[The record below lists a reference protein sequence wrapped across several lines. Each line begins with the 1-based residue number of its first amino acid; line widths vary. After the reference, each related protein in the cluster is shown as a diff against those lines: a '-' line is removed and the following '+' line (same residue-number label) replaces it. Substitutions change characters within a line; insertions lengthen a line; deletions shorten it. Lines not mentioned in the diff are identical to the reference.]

1 MSGSK
6 TLETSFSEFPESP
19 VDPAN
24 VRRAAWGGLVGTVL
38 EQYDFVVY
46 ATASALIFPKL
57 FFPNQSPTAGM
68 ILSFSAYAIGFAARP
83 LGGLFFSHFGER
95 FGRKWVLVATLLLM
109 GTATFAIGCL
119 PTFNSVGI
127 LAPLLLVLC
136 RFLQGFGA
144 GAEQS
149 GGATL
154 LTETA
159 RRGKRGQLS
168 SFVMIGAAL
177 GTAVGALVWVL
188 AQRLSDAALISWG
201 WRAIFWSSLIV
212 TVGAMVIRAKLAE
225 SPVFVELKK
234 QSHVEQAPLKVIAK
248 DGRLLV
254 LKVILM
260 NWGVSTQSYTYQVFM
275 ASYLVTVIGVDPKFV
290 PKVLLIGAICA
301 AFAALA
307 TGTLSD
313 RFGRR
318 RMYLIITGALI
329 LLPVPSFVALSTGSP
344 VAITVVMI
352 LGFMLAAQG
361 ATGVQ
366 MSFFPE
372 MFGNRYRYAGV
383 TLGREF
389 SSIIGGGIAP
399 LVCASLFAAFSKSWV
414 PVAIYMSITMLVSF
428 LVTRTVPETVNRD
441 LNTPED
447 AEWGD
452 ARPVVAARSQAAEF
466 ASADA
471 R

>member
-1 MSGSK
+1 MSETK
-6 TLETSFSEFPESP
+6 TIDMTLETSFTEFPESP
-19 VDPAN
+19 VDPKN

-46 ATASALIFPKL
+46 GTASALIFGKL
-57 FFPNQSPTAGM
+57 FFPNISPTAGM
-68 ILSFSAYAIGFAARP
+68 IASFSAYAIGFAARP
-83 LGGLFFSHFGER
+83 LGGLFFSHYGER
-95 FGRKWVLVATLLLM
+95 FGRKWVLVATLFLM
-109 GTATFAIGCL
+109 GGATFAIGCL
-119 PTFNSVGI
+119 PTFASVGV

-136 RFLQGFGA
+136 RFLQGFGS

-154 LTETA
+154 LTEVA
-159 RRGKRGQLS
+159 KRGKRGKLS

-177 GTAVGALVWVL
+177 GTAIGALVWVL
-188 AQRLSDAALISWG
+188 AQRLSDQALMSWG

-212 TVGAMVIRAKLAE
+212 TIGAMIIRAKLAE

-234 QSHVEQAPLKVIAK
+234 QGRVEEAPLQAIAK
-248 DGRLLV
+248 DGRMLV
-254 LKVILM
+254 LKVIFM

-275 ASYLVTVIGVDPKFV
+275 ASYLVTVVGVDPKFV

-301 AFAALA
+301 AFAAFA
-307 TGTLSD
+307 TGILSD
-313 RFGRR
+313 RYGRR
-318 RMYLIITGALI
+318 RVYLIITGALI
-329 LLPVPSFVALSTGSP
+329 FLPAPSFVALSTGSP

-389 SSIIGGGIAP
+389 SSIIGGGVAP
-399 LVCASLFAAFSKSWV
+399 LICVSLFAAFAKSWV
-414 PVAIYMSITMLVSF
+414 PVAIYMSVTMLVSF

-441 LNTPED
+441 LNTPRD

-452 ARPVVAARSQAAEF
+452 ARPLVGAR
-466 ASADA
+466 
-471 R
+471 